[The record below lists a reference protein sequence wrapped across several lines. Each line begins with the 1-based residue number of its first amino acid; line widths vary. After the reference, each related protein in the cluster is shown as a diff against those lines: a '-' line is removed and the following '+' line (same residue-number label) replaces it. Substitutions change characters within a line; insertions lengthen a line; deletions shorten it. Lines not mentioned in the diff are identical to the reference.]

1 MGPLGQWRDGEC
13 GAGERAD
20 RWTRGAGRHARAEG
34 VCWAGRAEWVSGPRK
49 GESGRIAGWA
59 RVGKGEALGRAG
71 FQAGLGFLWVF
82 PFLFLF
88 TLSFQ
93 I

>member
-1 MGPLGQWRDGEC
+1 MGPSGQWERGRRVCGMSGWLAGQAGQWEGE
-13 GAGERAD
+13 GDAGS
-20 RWTRGAGRHARAEG
+20 ARS
-34 VCWAGRAEWVSGPRK
+34 RP
-49 GESGRIAGWA
+49 GWA
-59 RVGKGEALGRAG
+59 ACWEGKGSWAREKGEALGRAG

-82 PFLFLF
+82 FPFLFLF